1 MIDLFSHGGI
11 LLQFCMLYGSL
22 VTSACVFSFVFTIRH
37 KSHFTAWAR
46 FSVITAFL
54 SSLILT
60 LIPISGIMIS
70 NVDPHILIFIKM
82 FFQTA
87 IATNVY
93 TMIRTQ
99 WSWQEDFKI
108 EIVCENPECP
118 LIVRIN
124 KDKSE
129 D

>member
-1 MIDLFSHGGI
+1 MALF
-11 LLQFCMLYGSL
+11 
-22 VTSACVFSFVFTIRH
+22 
-37 KSHFTAWAR
+37 
-46 FSVITAFL
+46 

-60 LIPISGIMIS
+60 LIPISGITITNIDLS
-70 NVDPHILIFIKM
+70 ILIFVKM

-108 EIVCENPECP
+108 EIVCENSECP